1 MMWLIIAG
9 VSAFISGL
17 LFGYAIKDDGVF
29 EDRFDMTGF
38 KEKEHL
44 VSIAPYEGTR

>member
-9 VSAFISGL
+9 VSAFFSGL
-17 LFGYAIKDDGVF
+17 LFGYAIGEDEAL

-44 VSIAPYEGTR
+44 ISIAPYDGVR